1 MMYFYLT
8 TEKLFWWAMTMK
20 NNRKPQPQRQEKLDK
35 SILKTD
41 KIRKQID
48 RVRKSV
54 KALEK
59 AGLTNSPAYQSA
71 LRFMYQYGI
80 NSINQTK
87 WIKTQTQLQ
96 NYLAFLKNYE
106 THKTR
111 NVKVARQ
118 AKQKQDSAVSDILKD
133 AGFDAVDEIQLN
145 HFYGELNKLDIYAL
159 MNELGLE
166 SNTVM
171 RAIAMTTKNGKR
183 LSVNRI
189 VQQIYGG
196 AIKGIKASE
205 YRKGTPQ
212 NLQKHLRRKNKKG

>member
-1 MMYFYLT
+1 
-8 TEKLFWWAMTMK
+8 MK
-20 NNRKPQPQRQEKLDK
+20 NNRKPAPPTTEKVDK
-35 SILKTD
+35 SILRTD

-54 KALEK
+54 KALEN

-71 LRFMYQYGI
+71 LRFMYQYDI
-80 NSINQTK
+80 NSINQTR

-133 AGFDAVDEIQLN
+133 AGFDAVDEINLQ
-145 HFYGELNKLDIYAL
+145 HFYSELNKLDIYAL

-171 RAIAMTTKNGKR
+171 HAVAMTTKNGKK

-189 VQQIYGG
+189 IQQIYGG
-196 AIKGIKASE
+196 AIKGIKPSE

-212 NLQKHLRRKNKKG
+212 NIKKHLGRKK